1 MKKYL
6 IIGIA
11 SLSVLF
17 TSCLKDKKVDNRVYG
32 MRGVEDGKII
42 ELATEGHFKL
52 YALDFKN
59 LDTVFGILEIRLA
72 ADLPAPED
80 ISVVLSLDKSL
91 TIIDDYNTEN
101 GTSLVQLPLNL
112 YTLPNGLTV
121 TIPAGQRSVFIKL
134 GTNTIN
140 FNASNTYAL
149 GFRIASVSKSGYTI
163 SGNFGNAIAA
173 FAAKNQ
179 YDGVYD
185 ITWTNY
191 HPTLN
196 PGYTGGSDEIQLH
209 TSGPSSC
216 KMFWPIAGPSGTYC
230 APAVLSGG
238 FSWFGSQEPNYTVN
252 PATNAVTVQNV
263 YVGATTFYAMAAGFN
278 SRYDPA
284 TRTFYVKWGYG
295 SGGPYPPF
303 SAATTREWTQTFKYT
318 GPR

>member
-11 SLSVLF
+11 SLSMLF
-17 TSCLKDKKVDNRVYG
+17 TSCLKDKKVEDRKYG
-32 MRGVEDGKII
+32 MNGVEDGKII

-52 YALDFKN
+52 FALDFKN

-80 ISVVLSLDKSL
+80 ISVTLSLDNSL
-91 TIIDDYNTEN
+91 TIISDYNTAN
-101 GTSLVQLPLNL
+101 GTNLVQLPLNL

-121 TIPAGQRSVFIKL
+121 TIPAGKRSVFIKF

-149 GFRIASVSKSGYTI
+149 GFRIASVSKAGYTI

-173 FAAKNQ
+173 FAAKNK

-185 ITWTNY
+185 ISWTNY
-191 HPTLN
+191 HPTSN
-196 PGYTGGSDEIQLH
+196 PGYTGASDEIELH
-209 TSGPSSC
+209 TSGPNSC
-216 KMFWPIAGPSGTYC
+216 KMFWPLVPAYC
-230 APAVLSGG
+230 APAVLGG
-238 FSWFGSQEPNYTVN
+238 GLGYFGSQSPNYTVS
-252 PATNAVTVQNV
+252 ATNAVTVQNV
-263 YVGATTFYAMAAGFN
+263 FPGAVTFYTMNSGFN

-284 TRTFYVKWGYG
+284 TRTFYVKWGYSYAVPG
-295 SGGPYPPF
+295 VF
-303 SAATTREWTQTFKYT
+303 DAACREWTQTFKYT